1 MKADVFK
8 LPLQSLY
15 DTQLMR
21 VLSAITVVDPL
32 MIDDIDA
39 HLSRGMNN
47 KPLL

>member
-1 MKADVFK
+1 MADEVR

-15 DTQLMR
+15 NTQLMR
-21 VLSAITVVDPL
+21 VLSAISIVDPL